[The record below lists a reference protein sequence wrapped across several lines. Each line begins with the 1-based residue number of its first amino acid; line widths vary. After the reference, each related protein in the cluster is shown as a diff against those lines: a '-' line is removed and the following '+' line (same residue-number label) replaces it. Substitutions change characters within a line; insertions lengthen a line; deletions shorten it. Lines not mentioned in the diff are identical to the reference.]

1 MTTFHESRGVTPVN
15 GTDDH
20 EAHSKIWIAVYT
32 RPRSEKNVA
41 NELSKSGIETYLHIQ
56 KQLRIWS
63 DRKK

>member
-32 RPRSEKNVA
+32 RPRSEKKVA
-41 NELSKSGIETYLHIQ
+41 NELSKSGIETYLPIQ
-56 KQLRIWS
+56 
-63 DRKK
+63 